1 MRNGT
6 MRNLM
11 IALTL
16 TLCSLAA
23 PVFTLVA
30 CADAEVSSRKATTVE
45 LPVES
50 QEVKS
55 IAVRHDPNLGDVKI
69 TVYKSQE
76 VNL

>member
-1 MRNGT
+1 
-6 MRNLM
+6 MRNLL

-16 TLCSLAA
+16 SLVSLAA

-30 CADAEVSSRKATTVE
+30 CADAEVPSRKATTVE
-45 LPVES
+45 QSVGS

-55 IAVRHDPNLGDVKI
+55 VAVRHDPNLGDVTV
-69 TVYKSQE
+69 TVYKTQE